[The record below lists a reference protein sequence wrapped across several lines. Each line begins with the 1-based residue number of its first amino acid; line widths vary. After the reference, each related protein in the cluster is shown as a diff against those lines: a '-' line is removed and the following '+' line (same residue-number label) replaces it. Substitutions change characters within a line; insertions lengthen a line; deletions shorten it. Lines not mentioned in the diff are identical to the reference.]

1 MASLPPKPLDS
12 PSTHREERHHPID
25 DNDSHPARPMASQSR
40 YHEWLSMSDCIYVPH
55 TQSSEYNSYVAPA
68 YDRRR
73 EDDMWRRDYAD
84 WERDRGHGIW
94 ERSRDREHGSRF
106 GEPSQEYDRDRRG
119 CTRERGHD
127 RDRTH
132 YPPHDRHRD
141 SYDRCDHKP
150 SSPARPD
157 ASYRRL
163 LEHQSSPRS
172 QSPLRNV
179 HELPDASR
187 ASESHTMAVH
197 NHSSTIPSLSQ
208 YPEETQENSSSK
220 PATDDLENR
229 GSPGSSQSEHL
240 TEMLY
245 LPQLQQRPESVQ
257 HDHKESTSIVLPAG
271 FDNKEA
277 IIRKAIIHMDPK
289 RDEKDRK
296 SDTKMVD
303 RSLSPPKHPQ
313 FRDAQ
318 PPNTMQ
324 HRHKSRSPPRG
335 PQNHSRNIAIPAFR
349 EVCAS
354 QHPLPTSVVSQD
366 PTPAISPVE
375 PPGLPVASDLK
386 VTLPTITAYKP
397 WPSLTP
403 ELDTKIMRLQ
413 THRAH
418 LASEYLDTATLDLR
432 AAESRRKVVDS
443 QMEKAHA
450 GVLGIDTVVQLL

>member
-40 YHEWLSMSDCIYVPH
+40 YHEWLSMSDCVYVPH
-55 TQSSEYNSYVAPA
+55 TQSLEYDLYVAPA
-68 YDRRR
+68 YERRR
-73 EDDMWRRDYAD
+73 EDNMWRRDYAD
-84 WERDRGHGIW
+84 WERDRGRGIW
-94 ERSRDREHGSRF
+94 EQSRDRE
-106 GEPSQEYDRDRRG
+106 RR
-119 CTRERGHD
+119 HD

-132 YPPHDRHRD
+132 YLPHDRCRD
-141 SYDRCDHKP
+141 SYDRRNHKP

-157 ASYRRL
+157 ASYCHLSHSPVRRRL
-163 LEHQSSPRS
+163 ILPAPSYCAKTISLECQSSP
-172 QSPLRNV
+172 NV
-179 HELPDASR
+179 HEPPDTSR
-187 ASESHTMAVH
+187 ASESHTMSVH

-220 PATDDLENR
+220 PAMDDLENR
-229 GSPGSSQSEHL
+229 GSPGSSQSEHP

-257 HDHKESTSIVLPAG
+257 HDHKESTSIALPAG

-296 SDTKMVD
+296 SGAKMVD
-303 RSLSPPKHPQ
+303 QSLSPPKHPR

-324 HRHKSRSPPRG
+324 HRRESWSPPQG
-335 PQNHSRNIAIPAFR
+335 PRNHSRNIAVPITPSSFPPAGLPQGPR
-349 EVCAS
+349 H
-354 QHPLPTSVVSQD
+354 QHPLPTSMVSQD

-375 PPGLPVASDLK
+375 PPGLVVASDLK

-397 WPSLTP
+397 RPSLTP
-403 ELDTKIMRLQ
+403 ELDTEISKGTR
-413 THRAH
+413 RALH
-418 LASEYLDTATLDLR
+418 ELDTGTLDLC
-432 AAESRRKVVDS
+432 AAESQQKVADS
-443 QMEKAHA
+443 QMEKARA
-450 GVLGIDTVVQLL
+450 GVLGIDTLI